1 MDFNAIAEF
10 FKKFLL
16 EYWQFLTVALL
27 LGMVAQFFK
36 QKVWTKQRAESSR
49 FARVMRVTLPMHA
62 PVLGALIGLGMVLTL
77 GLEGTPRPAIADT
90 PAAVVLLYIGAGV
103 LSSWIFGAF
112 KRLMAKKGIKNPLEE
127 VSK

>member
-16 EYWQFLTVALL
+16 EYWQFLTVAFI

-36 QKVWTKQRAESSR
+36 QKVWTKERTARSR
-49 FARVMRVTLPMHA
+49 FCRVMRITLPLHS
-62 PVLGALIGLGMVLTL
+62 PVLGIMLGLGMVLGL

-90 PAAVVLLYIGAGV
+90 PAAVVLLYAGAGV

-112 KRLMAKKGIKNPLEE
+112 KHLMDKKGIKNPLDE